1 MAFTKKRVAY
11 PLIAL
16 CIAATIYFYPFLSS
30 SITWMRNSHF
40 RYENRAEVKLPFR
53 WIIREITSKK
63 TDFAP
68 KETSIAFS
76 KTQATFST
84 FESDTSLVVFSYG
97 ADFNPSDSMRAKI
110 LRNLGGPDMR
120 GDQDSRTSPFRATG
134 LICGQVRPEL
144 EDIEFFSCIS
154 PDFRYSLTFFGRR
167 ADAQE
172 ASEITK
178 QVIR

>member
-40 RYENRAEVKLPFR
+40 RYENRTEVKLPFR
-53 WIIREITSKK
+53 WVSGEGGGLSLKKPQATITFNPLLNTSLYISDNGPNFKPSDEGRAKVFHAFRFAETKGTPDEPTYPFTSAGMLCSPIHKK
-63 TDFAP
+63 TT
-68 KETSIAFS
+68 K
-76 KTQATFST
+76 
-84 FESDTSLVVFSYG
+84 
-97 ADFNPSDSMRAKI
+97 PSDLLFIICSSS
-110 LRNLGGPDMR
+110 
-120 GDQDSRTSPFRATG
+120 DSRYFIQYMG
-134 LICGQVRPEL
+134 KEQN
-144 EDIEFFSCIS
+144 IE
-154 PDFRYSLTFFGRR
+154 
-167 ADAQE
+167 E